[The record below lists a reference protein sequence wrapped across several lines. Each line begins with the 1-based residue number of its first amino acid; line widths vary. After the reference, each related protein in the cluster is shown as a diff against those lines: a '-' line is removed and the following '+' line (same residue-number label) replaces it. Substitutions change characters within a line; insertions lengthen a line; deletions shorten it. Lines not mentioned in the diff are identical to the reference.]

1 MVRMVKRKGRNNWE
15 IFYPLPADLRVA
27 LKTPALYRTLATGD
41 RQEAA
46 SRYPARVV
54 EVILE
59 VTKLKQRLTQSP
71 FAVEPKQEAQQE
83 LQKAANPAPQAT
95 TKAVLIKNVIEAWR
109 NDLKPQLSK
118 STQEEYE
125 RAIKRLLTWSKS
137 RDIRFI
143 HEFDRKTVRE
153 FVSES
158 YHGRSGK
165 TVKLALGGL
174 RGVWDHAFTVGWT
187 EDKSTI
193 WSNHNYNDRM
203 KIGTGEIKTDDQSE
217 LPFSFDDIRTLLREL
232 KPVGFKQLIAL
243 ALITGARSSE
253 IANAKRDH
261 LSLREDGYWLDIHG
275 TKTKSAHRRVPIP
288 RAFDQFIESLIN
300 ETTDGYLI
308 PLYEDKEWSNERDRA
323 RYINKEINRKR
334 RLLNLPNT
342 RRQGIH
348 STRRTYIELLE
359 GEEVPLGTIKLL
371 VGHKRTD
378 LTIGTYSKG
387 TYVNLRKAA
396 EHLALNRDFV
406 RTIKSS
412 IGRDDNPE

>member
-46 SRYPARVV
+46 NRYPAGVV

-59 VTKLKQRLTQSP
+59 VSKLKQRLTESP
-71 FAVEPKQEAQQE
+71 FVVQPNMAASQE
-83 LQKAANPAPQAT
+83 LQQKITPAQPT
-95 TKAVLIKNVIEAWR
+95 TKAISIKAVIEAWR
-109 NDLKPQLSK
+109 SDLKPQLSK

-125 RAIKRLLTWSKS
+125 RAINRLLTWSKS
-137 RDIRFI
+137 RDLRFI
-143 HEFDRKTVRE
+143 HEFDRKKVRE
-153 FVSES
+153 FVSET

-174 RGVWDHAFTVGWT
+174 RGVWDHSFTVGWT
-187 EDKSTI
+187 DDKSTI

-217 LPFSFDDIRTLLREL
+217 LPFSFDDIRALLKGL
-232 KPVGFKQLIAL
+232 QPVAFKQLVAL

-253 IANAKRDH
+253 IANAKRDR

-275 TKTKSAHRRVPIP
+275 TKTKSAHRSVPIP
-288 RAFDQFIESLIN
+288 RAFDPFVESLRD
-300 ETTDGYLI
+300 ETTGDYLV
-308 PLYEDKEWSNERDRA
+308 PLFEEKEWSNERDRA

-342 RRQGIH
+342 HRQGVH

-387 TYVNLRKAA
+387 TYVNLRKAV
-396 EHLALNRDFV
+396 ECLTV
-406 RTIKSS
+406 
-412 IGRDDNPE
+412 PEELSQVINVLTKYQTTPK

>member
-1 MVRMVKRKGRNNWE
+1 MVKRKGRNNWE

-46 SRYPARVV
+46 NRYPAGVV

-59 VTKLKQRLTQSP
+59 ISKLKQRLTDSP
-71 FAVEPKQEAQQE
+71 FLIQPNEEASKKLQQTV
-83 LQKAANPAPQAT
+83 KPPQLP
-95 TKAVLIKNVIEAWR
+95 TKAINIKDVIEAWR
-109 NDLKPQLSK
+109 SDFKPQLSK

-125 RAIKRLLTWSKS
+125 RAISRLLTWSRS
-137 RDIRFI
+137 HDLRFI

-153 FVSES
+153 FVSDN

-174 RGVWDHAFTVGWT
+174 RGVWDHAFTAGWT
-187 EDKSTI
+187 DDKSTI

-203 KIGTGEIKTDDQSE
+203 KIGTGEIKSEDQSE
-217 LPFSFDDIRTLLREL
+217 LPFSFDDINALLKGL
-232 KPVGFKQLIAL
+232 QPNAFSQLIAL

-253 IANAKRDH
+253 ITNAKREH
-261 LSLREDGYWLDIHG
+261 LSQREDGYWLDIHG
-275 TKTKSAHRRVPIP
+275 TKTKSAHRSVPIP
-288 RAFDQFIESLIN
+288 RVFNKFIQGLSARPA
-300 ETTDGYLI
+300 GSYLI
-308 PLYEDKEWSNERDRA
+308 PLFDGKIWENERDRA

-334 RLLNLPNT
+334 RLLDLPNAH
-342 RRQGIH
+342 RQGIH

-387 TYVNLRKAA
+387 TYVNLRKAIERLSLPA
-396 EHLALNRDFV
+396 YIVQAVNTL
-406 RTIKSS
+406 
-412 IGRDDNPE
+412 

>member
-46 SRYPARVV
+46 NRYPARVV

-59 VTKLKQRLTQSP
+59 VTKLKQRLTQAP
-71 FAVEPKQEAQQE
+71 FPIEPNPEAQQH
-83 LQKAANPAPQAT
+83 LQQTVQPPKPDINA
-95 TKAVLIKNVIEAWR
+95 IRIRDVIEAWR

-125 RAIKRLLTWSKS
+125 RAISRLLAWSKPRS
-137 RDIRFI
+137 LSFM

-153 FVSES
+153 FVTEN
-158 YHGRSGK
+158 YHGRTGK

-174 RGVWDHAFTVGWT
+174 RGVWDHAFTVGLAD
-187 EDKSTI
+187 DKSTI
-193 WSNHNYNDRM
+193 WSNHNYNDRV
-203 KIGTGEIKTDDQSE
+203 KIGTGEVKKEDQSE
-217 LPFSFDDIRTLLREL
+217 LPFSFDDIRALLAGL
-232 KPVGFKQLIAL
+232 QPVGFKQLIAL

-253 IANAKRDH
+253 IANARREH
-261 LSLREDGYWLDIHG
+261 ISLRKDGYWLDIHG
-275 TKTKSAHRRVPIP
+275 TKTKSAHRSVPIP
-288 RAFDQFIESLIN
+288 KAFDQLIESLIN
-300 ETTDGYLI
+300 ETNGDYLI
-308 PLYEDKEWSNERDRA
+308 PLFEDKEWSNERDRA

-342 RRQGIH
+342 QRQGIH

-359 GEEVPLGTIKLL
+359 GEEIPLGTIKLL

-387 TYVNLRKAA
+387 TYVNLRKAV
-396 EHLALNRDFV
+396 EHLAMNQDFIGAV
-406 RTIKSS
+406 ISS
-412 IGRDDNPE
+412 I

>member
-1 MVRMVKRKGRNNWE
+1 MVRMVRRKGRNNWE

-46 SRYPARVV
+46 NRYPARVV

-59 VTKLKQRLTQSP
+59 VSKLKQRLTQSP
-71 FAVEPKQEAQQE
+71 FAIEPKQEAPQE
-83 LQKAANPAPQAT
+83 LQRTVTPPPPPT
-95 TKAVLIKNVIEAWR
+95 TKSILIKDVIEAWR

-125 RAIKRLLTWSKS
+125 RAINRLLTWSKT
-137 RDIRFI
+137 RDLRFI
-143 HEFDRKTVRE
+143 HEFERKTVRE
-153 FVSES
+153 FVSET
-158 YHGRSGK
+158 YHGRTGK

-217 LPFSFDDIRTLLREL
+217 LPFSFGDIRTLLREL

-253 IANAKRDH
+253 IANAKREH
-261 LSLREDGYWLDIHG
+261 LYLREDGYWFDIHG
-275 TKTKSAHRRVPIP
+275 TKTKSAHRSVPIP
-288 RAFDQFIESLIN
+288 RAFDQFVESLPG
-300 ETTDGYLI
+300 ETTTDYLI
-308 PLYEDKEWSNERDRA
+308 PLFDEKKWANERDRA
-323 RYINKEINRKR
+323 RYINKEVNRKR

-342 RRQGIH
+342 HRQGVH

-387 TYVNLRKAA
+387 TYVNLRKAV
-396 EHLALNRDFV
+396 ELLALNQDFV
-406 RTIKSS
+406 GAVNSS
-412 IGRDDNPE
+412 IGLDDNLE